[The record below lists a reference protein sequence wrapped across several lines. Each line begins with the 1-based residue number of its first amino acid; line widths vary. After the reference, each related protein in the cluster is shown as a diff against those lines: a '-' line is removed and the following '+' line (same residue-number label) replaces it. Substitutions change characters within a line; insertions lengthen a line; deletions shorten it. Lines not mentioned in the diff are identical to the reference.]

1 MMVTTVS
8 LLLDLVLLGLLVYF
22 FVMGVRR
29 GLILSLCSLLAV
41 LLALLGGW
49 YLATHW
55 SQPLED
61 RLEPVILE
69 SLLDKEENGQTDP
82 SATQE
87 NGITLPEGFSQS
99 LQEQVNQSAEAWR
112 TATLNEAANLIAG
125 LLAKAILF
133 LIGFFGVLLVWNLLC
148 HGLNLVAKLP
158 GLHFLNKLLGGVF
171 GLVKGILVLI
181 IVRWV
186 LCDLLGWI
194 PTDVAEGSILLS
206 LLSSIDL
213 FSWLAG

>member
-87 NGITLPEGFSQS
+87 NLARRLFTIPARTGQSKRRGLENRHSQRGC
-99 LQEQVNQSAEAWR
+99 QPYR
-112 TATLNEAANLIAG
+112 RAAG
-125 LLAKAILF
+125 
-133 LIGFFGVLLVWNLLC
+133 
-148 HGLNLVAKLP
+148 
-158 GLHFLNKLLGGVF
+158 
-171 GLVKGILVLI
+171 
-181 IVRWV
+181 
-186 LCDLLGWI
+186 
-194 PTDVAEGSILLS
+194 
-206 LLSSIDL
+206 
-213 FSWLAG
+213 

>member
-87 NGITLPEGFSQS
+87 NGLPCQKAFHNPCKNRSIKAQRPGEPPLSTRLPTLS
-99 LQEQVNQSAEAWR
+99 
-112 TATLNEAANLIAG
+112 
-125 LLAKAILF
+125 
-133 LIGFFGVLLVWNLLC
+133 
-148 HGLNLVAKLP
+148 P
-158 GLHFLNKLLGGVF
+158 GCWL
-171 GLVKGILVLI
+171 
-181 IVRWV
+181 R
-186 LCDLLGWI
+186 
-194 PTDVAEGSILLS
+194 P
-206 LLSSIDL
+206 SS
-213 FSWLAG
+213 F

>member
-69 SLLDKEENGQTDP
+69 SLLNKEENGQPDP

-112 TATLNEAANLIAG
+112 TANLNEAANLIAG

-133 LIGFFGVLLVWNLLC
+133 LIGFFRSTAGVEPP
-148 HGLNLVAKLP
+148 LP
-158 GLHFLNKLLGGVF
+158 WIKLGGQTPWPAFPQQTTGRRVRPGQRHF
-171 GLVKGILVLI
+171 GADH
-181 IVRWV
+181 RP
-186 LCDLLGWI
+186 LG
-194 PTDVAEGSILLS
+194 S
-206 LLSSIDL
+206 L
-213 FSWLAG
+213 

>member
-69 SLLDKEENGQTDP
+69 SLLNKEENGQPDP
-82 SATQE
+82 SA
-87 NGITLPEGFSQS
+87 
-99 LQEQVNQSAEAWR
+99 
-112 TATLNEAANLIAG
+112 
-125 LLAKAILF
+125 
-133 LIGFFGVLLVWNLLC
+133 
-148 HGLNLVAKLP
+148 
-158 GLHFLNKLLGGVF
+158 
-171 GLVKGILVLI
+171 
-181 IVRWV
+181 
-186 LCDLLGWI
+186 
-194 PTDVAEGSILLS
+194 LS
-206 LLSSIDL
+206 LIHI
-213 FSWLAG
+213 

>member
-1 MMVTTVS
+1 M
-8 LLLDLVLLGLLVYF
+8 
-22 FVMGVRR
+22 
-29 GLILSLCSLLAV
+29 
-41 LLALLGGW
+41 
-49 YLATHW
+49 ATHW

-69 SLLDKEENGQTDP
+69 SLLNKEENGQTDP

-171 GLVKGILVLI
+171 GLVKAFGADH
-181 IVRWV
+181 RP
-186 LCDLLGWI
+186 LGSLRLAGVD
-194 PTDVAEGSILLS
+194 PHRCGGGSILLS

>member
-82 SATQE
+82 SVTQE

-158 GLHFLNKLLGGVF
+158 SARH
-171 GLVKGILVLI
+171 
-181 IVRWV
+181 
-186 LCDLLGWI
+186 
-194 PTDVAEGSILLS
+194 
-206 LLSSIDL
+206 
-213 FSWLAG
+213 SWALWSR

>member
-87 NGITLPEGFSQS
+87 NGITLPEGFFNPCKNRSIKAQRPGEPPLS
-99 LQEQVNQSAEAWR
+99 TRLP
-112 TATLNEAANLIAG
+112 TLS
-125 LLAKAILF
+125 
-133 LIGFFGVLLVWNLLC
+133 
-148 HGLNLVAKLP
+148 P
-158 GLHFLNKLLGGVF
+158 GCWL
-171 GLVKGILVLI
+171 
-181 IVRWV
+181 R
-186 LCDLLGWI
+186 
-194 PTDVAEGSILLS
+194 P
-206 LLSSIDL
+206 SSC
-213 FSWLAG
+213 

>member
-1 MMVTTVS
+1 MVFGYP
-8 LLLDLVLLGLLVYF
+8 LVPTPGGPTGTGHSGIPPRQGRKRSNGSFPPPRKTGLP
-22 FVMGVRR
+22 
-29 GLILSLCSLLAV
+29 CQKA
-41 LLALLGGW
+41 
-49 YLATHW
+49 
-55 SQPLED
+55 
-61 RLEPVILE
+61 
-69 SLLDKEENGQTDP
+69 
-82 SATQE
+82 
-87 NGITLPEGFSQS
+87 FSQS

>member
-87 NGITLPEGFSQS
+87 NGITLPEGFS
-99 LQEQVNQSAEAWR
+99 QVNQSAEAWR